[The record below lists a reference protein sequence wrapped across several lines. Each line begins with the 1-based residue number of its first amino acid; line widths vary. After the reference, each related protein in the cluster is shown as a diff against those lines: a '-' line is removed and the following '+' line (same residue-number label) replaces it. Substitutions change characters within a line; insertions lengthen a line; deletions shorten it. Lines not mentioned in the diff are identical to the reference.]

1 LNQEQMERFFRDCDH
16 LNSALD
22 ATAARVSGGE
32 LSLAQGQA
40 VNRAVGRVI
49 KALAGEIDGR
59 CLAPEEAAER
69 LGLSRQEVVGLIER
83 GELPAVRFEEVIRIE
98 VRDLDRAGR
107 TTQPPAPGESL
118 SLQEA
123 AGRLGLTEST
133 LRGWIKKGR
142 IGAAK
147 NQKGRWEIPAPEVA
161 RLAEERAEKG

>member
-1 LNQEQMERFFRDCDH
+1 MDRFFRDCDH

-22 ATAARVSGGE
+22 ATAARVSGGQ

-40 VNRAVGRVI
+40 INRAVGQVI
-49 KALAGEIDGR
+49 KALAGEIEGR

-69 LGLSRQEVVGLIER
+69 LGLSRDEVVGLVER
-83 GELPAVRFEEVIRIE
+83 GELPAIRFEQVIRIE
-98 VRDLDRAGR
+98 VQDLAKAGPTAR
-107 TTQPPAPGESL
+107 PAPGESL

-123 AGRLGLTEST
+123 AERLGLTEST

-147 NQKGRWEIPAPEVA
+147 NQKGRWEIPAGEAA
-161 RLAEERAEKG
+161 RLAQERAGKG